1 MTARLAFD
9 VAGLPV
15 PQGNL
20 RAGLIAGRA
29 RLIHSGPKFGPLH
42 AWREAIATEARRA
55 IEWEQLGGGRP
66 GPVVM
71 LGNSVEVRATFRLP
85 RPLGHSGAR
94 GLRPSAP
101 AFPGRKPDLDK
112 LGRAL
117 LDALTGVVFLDD
129 AQVVDLIVRKRY
141 ADPGQQP
148 GVAVEISERL
158 P

>member
-1 MTARLAFD
+1 MTARVAFD

-29 RLIHSGPKFGPLH
+29 RIINSGPKFGPLH
-42 AWREAIATEARRA
+42 AWRGAIATEARA
-55 IEWEQLGGGRP
+55 ATHELLA
-66 GPVVM
+66 GP
-71 LGNSVEVRATFRLP
+71 VEVRVTFRLP
-85 RPLGHSGAR
+85 RPAGHSGKR
-94 GLRPSAP
+94 GLLASAP
-101 AFPGRKPDLDK
+101 AFPVRKPDADK

-129 AQVVDLIVRKRY
+129 AQVVDLVVRKRY
-141 ADPGQQP
+141 ADIGQQP
-148 GVAVEISERL
+148 GAAVEVSERL